1 MSNKITHFLVLE
13 GQEKVGKTTLIKCM
27 KYLNDNRCLL
37 ESKDP
42 SKVAFLKFPSEKA
55 LEKVEPLHKV
65 YNRLIA
71 KLNRDSFK
79 AYSDESSFI
88 IQEYKYNIAYY
99 LKKIMDIMLEDIIN
113 TMNSYIHKDY
123 ELVVMD
129 RGFISTFL
137 YQFLSWNYFM
147 TSSSSSIIYD
157 YVDDMTTKFNLFI
170 EYITTNFPIINAY
183 KDHFNILGNTIH
195 HVFLM
200 NNASVET
207 LDLDCDREKEESKFK
222 SDKDSDT
229 SLASRL
235 KKQLEE
241 IRKVDEEN
249 HMVGDSNRKVGIS
262 DIRYSYFKFIDI
274 FNIDSD
280 GKFKRKKVET
290 IMNEIIYSGN
300 SLSFIPFLRL
310 YDKDNDSNYNEK

>member
-1 MSNKITHFLVLE
+1 MSNKTITHFLVLE

-27 KYLNDNRCLL
+27 KYLNDNKCLL

-55 LEKVEPLHKV
+55 LKEVEPLHKD

-71 KLNRDSFK
+71 KLNRDSFNTS
-79 AYSDESSFI
+79 YSDDESSFI
-88 IQEYKYNIAYY
+88 IQEDKYNIAYY

-137 YQFLSWNYFM
+137 YQFLPWNYFM
-147 TSSSSSIIYD
+147 TSSSSIVYD
-157 YVDDMTTKFNLFI
+157 YADDMSTKFNLFS

-200 NNASVET
+200 NNASDEA

-235 KKQLEE
+235 KKNLEE
-241 IRKVDEEN
+241 IKKADEEN
-249 HMVGDSNRKVGIS
+249 HMIGDSNRKVGIS
-262 DIRYSYFKFIDI
+262 DISYSYFKFIDI
-274 FNIDSD
+274 FNIDPD
-280 GKFKRKKVET
+280 GRFKRKKVET
-290 IMNEIIYSGN
+290 IMNEIIYAGN

-310 YDKDNDSNYNEK
+310 YDDEVVN